1 VRFKVNVSPFTA
13 GIVLGL
19 GAAVVQG
26 FFGVADPEA
35 YGVCFAGHSRD
46 ALNWVANHT
55 LGTGW
60 FVEPSSLTV
69 PVLTVVGVVAG
80 SWVAALQHGELRPR
94 GSRERIKPFLYG
106 FITVNL
112 ALIVG
117 ACPVRSMLLG
127 AYGDLYG
134 VGLRACVALGVVIG
148 AHAMRLRARRA
159 FARRQES

>member
-1 VRFKVNVSPFTA
+1 MRFKVNVSPFAA
-13 GIVLGL
+13 GLVLGL

-26 FFGVADPEA
+26 FFGVIDPEA

-60 FVEPSSLTV
+60 FVEPSSLTI
-69 PVLTVVGVVAG
+69 PLLTVVGVLAG
-80 SWVAALQHGELRPR
+80 SWLAAAQHGELRPR
-94 GSRERIKPFLYG
+94 GSRERLRPFLYG
-106 FITVNL
+106 LVTVNL

-117 ACPVRSMLLG
+117 ACPVRSVLLG

-134 VGLRACVALGVVIG
+134 VGLLLCVALGVVIG
-148 AHAMRLRARRA
+148 AHLMRSRARRA
-159 FARRQES
+159 FARRSGS